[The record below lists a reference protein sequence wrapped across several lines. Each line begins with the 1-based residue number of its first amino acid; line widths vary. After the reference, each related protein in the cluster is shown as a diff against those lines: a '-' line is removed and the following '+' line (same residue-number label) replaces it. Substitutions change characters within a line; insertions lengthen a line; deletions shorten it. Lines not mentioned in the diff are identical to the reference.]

1 VGGGAEVEA
10 AAVEVDGGLEV
21 LAVAEPAGARAET
34 LIAWM
39 RAFRPSAAALVIR
52 WAK

>member
-1 VGGGAEVEA
+1 MGGGVEVEA
-10 AAVEVDGGLEV
+10 AAVKVDGGLEV
-21 LAVAEPAGARAET
+21 LAVAAPAGGDQT